1 MAGIENFVA
10 SRYDFQGLA
19 SLKSNGSKDIEKAK
33 EINAKVAAEFESMFL
48 KQLTDSMRASLKPFK
63 SDLINTDS
71 MELFEGM
78 FYDEVSHK
86 IAQSQGLGLVEWLND
101 ITEKQEPT
109 ANLISALS
117 EKDIEK
123 AREIQTKTAAE
134 FESIFLKKW

>member
-19 SLKSNGSKDIEKAK
+19 SLKSNESTDLEKSK

-63 SDLINTDS
+63 SDLINNDS

-78 FYDEVSHK
+78 FYDEVSYK
-86 IAQSQGLGLVEWLND
+86 IAQSQGLGLVDWLND
-101 ITEKQEPT
+101 ISEKQQPKPGLST
-109 ANLISALS
+109 ASS
-117 EKDIEK
+117 KP
-123 AREIQTKTAAE
+123 
-134 FESIFLKKW
+134 LK

>member
-19 SLKSNGSKDIEKAK
+19 SLKSDDSNSLDKAK

-63 SDLINTDS
+63 SDLINNDS

-78 FYDEVSHK
+78 FYDEVSYK
-86 IAQSQGLGLVEWLND
+86 IAQSQGLGLVDWLND
-101 ITEKQEPT
+101 ISERQEPK
-109 ANLISALS
+109 AGLISEYSKAL
-117 EKDIEK
+117 K
-123 AREIQTKTAAE
+123 
-134 FESIFLKKW
+134 

>member
-19 SLKSNGSKDIEKAK
+19 SLKSNDSTDLEKSK

-63 SDLINTDS
+63 SDLINNDS

-78 FYDEVSHK
+78 FYDEVSYK
-86 IAQSQGLGLVEWLND
+86 IAQSQGLGLVNWLNG
-101 ITEKQEPT
+101 ITERQEPK
-109 ANLISALS
+109 AGLISEYSKAL
-117 EKDIEK
+117 K
-123 AREIQTKTAAE
+123 
-134 FESIFLKKW
+134 